1 MEVNAENE
9 SAENVEKFKKYE
21 KTRKRNKTLEV
32 KKQKE
37 KAKQSVPET
46 GKEEVEEIEGTQK
59 GEGRD
64 ESENGR
70 FDIGRE
76 SEKRHRYWNSSNR
89 RRSSCA
95 IVVGLEERK

>member
-1 MEVNAENE
+1 MSAAVAQKVHICSIALTNSGGQEFCEAE
-9 SAENVEKFKKYE
+9 YILH
-21 KTRKRNKTLEV
+21 R
-32 KKQKE
+32 KE